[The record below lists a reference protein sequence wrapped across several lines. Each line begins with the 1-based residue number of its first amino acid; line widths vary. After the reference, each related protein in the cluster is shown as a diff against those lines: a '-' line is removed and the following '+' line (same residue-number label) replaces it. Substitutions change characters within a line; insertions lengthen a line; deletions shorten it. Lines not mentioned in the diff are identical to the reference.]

1 MTTSRERESILN
13 EYGAWVEE
21 KTLGGIDTSV
31 EAYMAEVQA
40 EENLKKVQALE
51 VWAEHDDAT
60 FLRKGRRVLGI
71 EGPKTEALDE
81 H

>member
-31 EAYMAEVQA
+31 EAFLAEFEAHENA
-40 EENLKKVQALE
+40 ETLEALTILAQ
-51 VWAEHDDAT
+51 VDDAAT
-60 FLRKGRRVLGI
+60 FRYKARSILGI
-71 EGPKTEALDE
+71 QEALDE